1 MTTLEIQLPDD
12 LMTNLK
18 RLVSENEKNEFIIE
32 AIRKSLYNFRKKQ
45 AIEKSLKEGY
55 LANSQ
60 EVLDMAKDF
69 EASYGDGLDD

>member
-1 MTTLEIQLPDD
+1 MTTLEIQLPEDIIA
-12 LMTNLK
+12 NLK
-18 RLVSENEKNEFIIE
+18 RLVSEKEKNEFIIQ
-32 AIRKSLYNFRKKQ
+32 AIRTSLYNFRKKQ
-45 AIEKSLKEGY
+45 SVEKSLKEGY